1 MLNLIGLVILTIVT
15 AVLFVLAFLEASNG
29 IIMLFPVMLT
39 VLLGITL
46 EYYDELCVC
55 CTVKQENRYLKKEN
69 IYNVAFLIGGAFVT
83 HILSIN
89 LELGPVLAAAITGLI
104 VAIFSKE
111 YSVPAYCGAFVGMVS
126 QEVSRGYFFL
136 LVASVIASVIY
147 ILSFC
152 VFNGF
157 GGKLGTIAF
166 TGCLLASFMFSRDLL
181 SDPIPQ
187 TDKALLIS
195 FYSVAAAV
203 ITYVISIRF
212 EKGAVMAS
220 SIVGLISGIL
230 LPVIHPQTGSTL
242 AVVAICASF
251 AGMSSK
257 ERLPNEY
264 LVALAGFFS
273 AVVYIL
279 SSPHLGGAGGKL
291 GTIAFGSTLAVTGL
305 YTGFVKLK
313 NYRSVK

>member
-1 MLNLIGLVILTIVT
+1 MLSIAGLVILTIVT
-15 AVLFVLAFLEASNG
+15 AILFVLAFLEASGG
-29 IIMLFPVMLT
+29 IILLLPVMLT
-39 VLLGITL
+39 VLLGIAI

-55 CTVKQENRYLKKEN
+55 CTIKQENRYFKKEN
-69 IYNVAFLIGGAFVT
+69 IYVTLFLFAGAFIT
-83 HILSIN
+83 HIFSFN
-89 LELGPVLAAAITGLI
+89 LNLGPVIAAAITGLVI
-104 VAIFSKE
+104 SIFTRD

-126 QEVSRGYFFL
+126 QEVSRGYLFL
-136 LVASVIASVIY
+136 VVACGIASVIY

-166 TGCLLASFMFSRDLL
+166 TGCLLASFIFSRDLL

-187 TDKALLIS
+187 TDKAILIS
-195 FYSVAAAV
+195 IYSIAAA
-203 ITYVISIRF
+203 ILTYVISIKF
-212 EKGAVMAS
+212 EKGPVMAS
-220 SIVGLISGIL
+220 SIVGLLAGIL

-257 ERLPNEY
+257 ERLPNWY
-264 LVALAGFFS
+264 MVSVAGFFA

-305 YTGFVKLK
+305 YTGIVRLK
-313 NYRSVK
+313 NYKSVK